1 MIFFFNKI
9 GDGHTGGPG
18 WLGMEWP
25 SSMSILLASGWLEW
39 YLQASPGIFNNS
51 CHCPHN
57 NWNWPNNGEKDL
69 SIQRQIDSLAT
80 HLINVTHFLKGYSIS
95 WNKGVFLDLFHLI
108 SCKKNIQTSI
118 IPGNWRSP
126 HNSHNLGSCLWLPM
140 SI

>member
-1 MIFFFNKI
+1 MIYLSYKSEIWHTCMNQFKVTLWIFFNKI

-25 SSMSILLASGWLEW
+25 SSMSMLLASGWLEW

-80 HLINVTHFLKGYSIS
+80 HLINVTHFLKGYSLS
-95 WNKGVFLDLFHLI
+95 WNKGIFLDLFHLI
-108 SCKKNIQTSI
+108 SCKKIFKLQ
-118 IPGNWRSP
+118 
-126 HNSHNLGSCLWLPM
+126 
-140 SI
+140 